1 MFTSARLLRM
11 EPAAPAD
18 SVHPLAAPPPAGAR
32 GEGER
37 GFMWVFTLYGF
48 YSVVC
53 ARNQDGATTE
63 TNTLMVRA
71 RVRPHLA
78 TLQGR
83 FTELADYSIRE
94 TPDTDYRFRIIVPK
108 ARWKDLAAQMI
119 EELSYGNFKDE
130 AARTLG
136 FGERDY
142 IHALHD
148 VWSRLV
154 RPPAR
159 KQQ

>member
-1 MFTSARLLRM
+1 
-11 EPAAPAD
+11 
-18 SVHPLAAPPPAGAR
+18 
-32 GEGER
+32 
-37 GFMWVFTLYGF
+37 MWVFTIYGF
-48 YSVVC
+48 YSVIC

-71 RVRPHLA
+71 RVRHHLA

-94 TPDTDYRFRIIVPK
+94 FPDTDYRYRIIVPR
-108 ARWKDLAAQMI
+108 ARWKEVVAQMV

-130 AARTLG
+130 APRSLG
-136 FGERDY
+136 CGEHDY

-148 VWSRLV
+148 VWSRLYDHQQ
-154 RPPAR
+154 P